1 MVTTRLRPESSRTS
15 PLRSAACWWELTSQS
30 GLYFIGLRAESR
42 MRLWPGCDRY
52 PKGVAILRR
61 VGTSPMQWENH
72 SRMNCVSWKGR
83 MYRSH
88 LFHNFLAGSLLR
100 WPNEPCTCNNKLR
113 VCGQWPIFDTI
124 CNCFMMLQC
133 LTCFGSNSDEND
145 HSMHPLFGTRILFKV
160 ATRWWRI
167 FWKNSYAQSLFTATN
182 GACGCFWKL
191 CINARLQWG
200 RSPCICIMPVCHCQ
214 VMPTRNFNLS
224 VASSS
229 NVWRWTPTP
238 CISSPRPCAW
248 TWRSRRQPRR
258 MSLERSAQ
266 RCHLRGELG

>member
-1 MVTTRLRPESSRTS
+1 MIPWECLDRKLYGHNQTS
-15 PLRSAACWWELTSQS
+15 
-30 GLYFIGLRAESR
+30 
-42 MRLWPGCDRY
+42 
-52 PKGVAILRR
+52 
-61 VGTSPMQWENH
+61 
-72 SRMNCVSWKGR
+72 SWKQQSFTLALCSMLMRTYVATGPLF
-83 MYRSH
+83 YRPSSGIPNAFVAWLQQISEGCGNLTKGWNMPNAMGKSFENGLCTMERQTVSH
-88 LFHNFLAGSLLR
+88 LFQNFLAGTLRR

-113 VCGQWPIFDTI
+113 ACGQGWPIFDTI
-124 CNCFMMLQC
+124 CNFFMMFDVFWLK
-133 LTCFGSNSDEND
+133 FREW
-145 HSMHPLFGTRILFKV
+145 PLYSSTLWTRSIMFEV

-167 FWKNSYAQSLFTATN
+167 FSKNSHPQSLFTATN
-182 GACGCFWKL
+182 GACGCF
-191 CINARLQWG
+191 
-200 RSPCICIMPVCHCQ
+200 CHCQ

-266 RCHLRGELG
+266 RCHLRGEFG